1 MDYRFLSKRTNTFI
15 ESLDEELV
23 GWKTNFSVD
32 ATDNSFAFDFKVT
45 DSFWNREITFKLNIR
60 SWMISNFNVNEK
72 VDFKEMIRIS
82 NSMAKILSELSKKF
96 EESSDGKWEE

>member
-1 MDYRFLSKRTNTFI
+1 MTDYRFLSKRTNAFI

-45 DSFWNREITFKLNIR
+45 DS
-60 SWMISNFNVNEK
+60 
-72 VDFKEMIRIS
+72 
-82 NSMAKILSELSKKF
+82 
-96 EESSDGKWEE
+96 